1 MDLYLKD
8 ILDYSDVDT
17 QSFYSKSDNENKSQD
32 YYPQS
37 QSFSYFENKV
47 TSRPILKTKP
57 SYQTKSLPLPS
68 KDKSEYREIFNK
80 DFFAD
85 HNKLKRQQFLKLYNI
100 TQTMEIQSRY
110 YTFIKSNKTS
120 IKFFDWFEK
129 YDSLGQSRINPKT
142 SNKPISKTET
152 DTLNSKL
159 TLENKYNSEV
169 IKKGNECSYIN
180 KKISIYLEK
189 DKRVI
194 EYLCP
199 CLQKDKNPQ
208 LKNFSSKIEDM
219 TNQDS
224 KIPGREM

>member
-85 HNKLKRQQFLKLYNI
+85 HNKLKRQQFLKL
-100 TQTMEIQSRY
+100 
-110 YTFIKSNKTS
+110 
-120 IKFFDWFEK
+120 
-129 YDSLGQSRINPKT
+129 
-142 SNKPISKTET
+142 
-152 DTLNSKL
+152 
-159 TLENKYNSEV
+159 
-169 IKKGNECSYIN
+169 
-180 KKISIYLEK
+180 
-189 DKRVI
+189 
-194 EYLCP
+194 
-199 CLQKDKNPQ
+199 
-208 LKNFSSKIEDM
+208 
-219 TNQDS
+219 
-224 KIPGREM
+224 